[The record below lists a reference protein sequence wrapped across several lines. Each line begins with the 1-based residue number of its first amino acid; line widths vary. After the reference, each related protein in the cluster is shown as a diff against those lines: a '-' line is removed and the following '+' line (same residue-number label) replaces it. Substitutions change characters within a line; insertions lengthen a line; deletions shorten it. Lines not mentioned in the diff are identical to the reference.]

1 MIRKQ
6 RTIILALVL
15 FGACAFHTAKAQKVG
30 TSSLQFLKVMPT
42 ARATA
47 IGEAYVAVGSGIDGI
62 FWNPAM
68 LTGMKSHEATS
79 TYTQWF
85 FDTKQY
91 ALAYGLPL
99 GAWGQVGIQFQVTDI
114 GSISE
119 TSVDNLGYTDYQSS
133 SNAGSFHDGFT
144 GRNFTPRS
152 WVLGLSFAK
161 QMTDHFSMGLTAKYI
176 SESLWDGSTI
186 AAPDIYGSLQTF
198 NTSVKMVLFD
208 FGMLYNTGYR
218 TLRIGTSVQ
227 NFGAQVRFAQEA
239 YPAPMVFRLGVAV
252 DVMGK
257 NALLSES
264 SNNCVTLATDIIQPN
279 DYDQQLHFGAEY
291 MFADL
296 FALRVGYKWN
306 YDADGLTFGGGAKF
320 DLDMIGISVD
330 YSYGSMSEFLTNV
343 HRISLGVKF
352 K

>member
-1 MIRKQ
+1 MKRKQ
-6 RTIILALVL
+6 STIIMAFVL
-15 FGACAFHTAKAQKVG
+15 LCACAFQTAKAQKVG

-47 IGEAYVAVGSGIDGI
+47 LGEAYVAFGSGIDGI

-68 LTGMKSHEATS
+68 LTGITGHEATS
-79 TYTQWF
+79 TYTQWL

-91 ALAYGLPL
+91 ALAYGLSL
-99 GAWGQVGIQFQVTDI
+99 GSLGRAGIQFQVTDI
-114 GSISE
+114 GSINE
-119 TSVDNLGYTDYQSS
+119 TSVENLGYTDYQNN
-133 SNAGSFHDGFT
+133 SNPGSFHDGLT
-144 GRNFTPRS
+144 GRTFTPNS
-152 WVLGLSFAK
+152 WVLGLSYAQ
-161 QMTDHFSMGLTAKYI
+161 QMTDHFSMGLTAKYV

-186 AAPDIYGSLQTF
+186 TAPDIYGNLQTF

-239 YPAPMVFRLGVAV
+239 YPAPMVFRLGLAV
-252 DVMGK
+252 DVIGK

-264 SNNCVTLATDIIQPN
+264 SNNCMTLTTDIIQPN

-291 MFADL
+291 MFANL

-306 YDADGLTFGGGAKF
+306 YDADGLTFGGGANF
-320 DLDMIGISVD
+320 DLDLIVISAD
-330 YSYGSMSEFLTNV
+330 YSYGSMSQYLTNV